1 VGGAGPTG
9 GNACGGFL
17 NIASPEVWTNY
28 VAGFKQ
34 DLAQAGYVKGD
45 NVAMARGQYDRLS
58 AFCDRTGGSQG
69 GGDSGQWRQQ
79 DLNAPG

>member
-1 VGGAGPTG
+1 MPVV
-9 GNACGGFL
+9 GFL

-34 DLAQAGYVKGD
+34 GLAQAGCVKGD
-45 NVAMARGQYDRLS
+45 NAAIEYRWARGQYDRLS
-58 AFCDRTGGSQG
+58 AFCDRTGESQG
-69 GGDSGQWRQQ
+69 GGDSGQWQQQ